1 MLRLKTGQPLF
12 SVQHLRKAFGE
23 RVILADVTFWIY
35 PGDRLGILG
44 FNGAGKTTLMRILSG
59 KEKEFEGICAPAVS
73 DLRVGIVDQEPQLDQ
88 TKTVRQNIDE
98 SVKEIHQLLAYY
110 DTLNDKFAEMA
121 SMSESEANKLS
132 EEHSQVTDELEA
144 KQAWDL
150 DRRIER
156 AMIALRLPPPDS
168 SVVHLSGGER
178 RRVALCQVLMA
189 HPDLLILDEPTNHL
203 DTETV
208 EWLEEYL
215 KNYTGTYILVTHD
228 RYFLDNVANRMLEL
242 DRGVIRSYKGNY
254 SDYLAQ
260 KAQEEKIKDRE
271 DSKRESLLQRELEWV
286 RTTPAARR
294 KKSIARLKNF
304 DKLEQ
309 EVRDARDL
317 RTEVELEIPPGP
329 RLGDRVIWIENLSK
343 SYGEKV
349 LFKDLTLE
357 IPRGGILG
365 VTGGNGLGKT
375 TLIKILQGLEKPDS
389 GSVGVGKN
397 TKMCYIDQTRDTL
410 DPKQTV
416 YESIDEGNN
425 FVDLG
430 KRQLSMRHYLTRFN
444 FKGPIQQTLVGALS
458 GGERNR
464 VMLAKQ
470 LKIGGNLLIFDEPT
484 NDLDLETLRILEE
497 ALQEFPGS
505 AIIITHDRYFLD
517 RVATHILA
525 FEGDGKV
532 YFSEGSYG
540 MYKERKLER
549 EQEGGSGYV
558 SKKSKHTK
566 MLE

>member
-1 MLRLKTGQPLF
+1 
-12 SVQHLRKAFGE
+12 
-23 RVILADVTFWIY
+23 
-35 PGDRLGILG
+35 
-44 FNGAGKTTLMRILSG
+44 
-59 KEKEFEGICAPAVS
+59 
-73 DLRVGIVDQEPQLDQ
+73 
-88 TKTVRQNIDE
+88 
-98 SVKEIHQLLAYY
+98 
-110 DTLNDKFAEMA
+110 
-121 SMSESEANKLS
+121 
-132 EEHSQVTDELEA
+132 
-144 KQAWDL
+144 
-150 DRRIER
+150 
-156 AMIALRLPPPDS
+156 
-168 SVVHLSGGER
+168 
-178 RRVALCQVLMA
+178 
-189 HPDLLILDEPTNHL
+189 
-203 DTETV
+203 TETV